1 MSLFSFLSFL
11 HVKFVERDRS
21 LIVFFF
27 CQIRIKNGFCVL

>member
-27 CQIRIKNGFCVL
+27 LSD